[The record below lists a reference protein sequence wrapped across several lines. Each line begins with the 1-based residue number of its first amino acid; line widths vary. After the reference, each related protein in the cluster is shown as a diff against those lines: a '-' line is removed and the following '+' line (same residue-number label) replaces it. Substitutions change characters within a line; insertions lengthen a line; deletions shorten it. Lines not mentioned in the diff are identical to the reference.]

1 MTEEL
6 TISGPGKKTA
16 PAEAKKADFAA
27 VISEH
32 KQILANVY
40 KRGKV
45 PLTDDRQV
53 SAQTLEFFSMCED
66 AGSLPTFEKYA
77 AYLGYSRQY
86 LYAWLSENSETV
98 AAEIIDQARTI
109 ITSIMIDEGL
119 KRNTSEVLTIFM
131 LKNAV
136 GQNFLDRTQVEN
148 VNLSSDRSLNEEDL
162 LRRANTL
169 PDYDEQTLTMFD

>member
-1 MTEEL
+1 
-6 TISGPGKKTA
+6 
-16 PAEAKKADFAA
+16 
-27 VISEH
+27 
-32 KQILANVY
+32 
-40 KRGKV
+40 
-45 PLTDDRQV
+45 
-53 SAQTLEFFSMCED
+53 MCED